1 MKNTNA
7 NRNNNWVYP
16 LVIILGI
23 AALICIWW
31 GFNWRRNSIGL
42 NPILQRNQKG
52 TDTSI
57 TINENMN
64 SENNG
69 ETLESYNNMTT
80 VGSDSS
86 QHSNAKFEMQTPS
99 DEQEY
104 EMSHA
109 QDFPPDTKTVQKN
122 NPPIIGEN
130 MQSQYS
136 KNPAVTQLRQA
147 SCWPKDML
155 SPEELKPQDNSSL
168 WAQVNPEGAGSLKG
182 RNFLQAGHNIGI
194 NTVGQTLRNPNLGLR
209 SEPPNPQVKVSP
221 WLQSTIEPD
230 VNRVPFELGG
240 CA

>member
-1 MKNTNA
+1 MKNTNV
-7 NRNNNWVYP
+7 NRNNNWIYP

-31 GFNWRRNSIGL
+31 GFNWRRNSVGL
-42 NPILQRNQKG
+42 NRQNPNQG
-52 TDTSI
+52 TTI
-57 TINENMN
+57 TIIENMS
-64 SENNG
+64 SEDNDM
-69 ETLESYNNMTT
+69 LESYDNMNN
-80 VGSDSS
+80 VGSGSS
-86 QHSNAKFEMQTPS
+86 QNANASFEMPNIS
-99 DEQEY
+99 AEQEY
-104 EMSHA
+104 EMTHA
-109 QDFPPDTKTVQKN
+109 QDFPPDTKTVQEN
-122 NPPIIGEN
+122 NPPVIGN
-130 MQSQYS
+130 NTQSQYS
-136 KNPAVTQLRQA
+136 KNPAVSQLRQA

-168 WAQVNPEGAGSLKG
+168 WAQVNPEGSGSLKG

-230 VNRVPFELGG
+230 VNRTPFEIGG

>member
-1 MKNTNA
+1 MVMKNTNA
-7 NRNNNWVYP
+7 NKNNNWVYP

-31 GFNWRRNSIGL
+31 GFNWRRNSQGINAISQQQL
-42 NPILQRNQKG
+42 SPN
-52 TDTSI
+52 
-57 TINENMN
+57 INENLN

-69 ETLESYNNMTT
+69 EMLESYDNMNI
-80 VGSDSS
+80 VGNSQSQNSS
-86 QHSNAKFEMQTPS
+86 ASLEMPNISQ
-99 DEQEY
+99 EQEY

-109 QDFPPDTKTVQKN
+109 QDFSPDTKTVHKN
-122 NPPIIGEN
+122 NPPIINESL
-130 MQSQYS
+130 QSQYS

-221 WLQSTIEPD
+221 WSQSTIDPD